1 MTLAQSTTSFAL
13 FTIPTAVS
21 APEGIASG
29 PDGGLWFTEC
39 QAGKIGTITV
49 TGNFTE
55 YVLPYLSACPYKIA
69 AGPDG
74 ALWFTEIQNFNHQIG
89 RITPAGVITEF
100 AVPNTLNPLTQVYGI
115 APGPD
120 GALWFTSPNTSQ
132 VGRITTTGQ
141 VTLYPLPA
149 RTVPGAIAAG
159 PDGALWFLNNST
171 NISIGRITTAGVITT
186 YPLPAALAGTLG
198 AITAG
203 ADGALWFTDSF
214 ASGAAIGRIST
225 AGAIT
230 SFPVP
235 AALYGLTTAP
245 DGSLWFGS
253 NTTTLGQITTGGVYT
268 AYQCIGQILSTNSPG
283 ICYPNQLV
291 FGSNG
296 NLWFTDLSGG
306 FIGQVTQNGFAIS
319 SISPSTVTQGST
331 PTSSTTASGTF
342 NLTINGSG
350 FVNGATAQLNAT
362 TLLATTFTNTTQLI
376 ATVPANISAGTFSV
390 SVINPGGAVSNALP
404 LTVNPKANTTVTV
417 TTTSPLTSG
426 VVGTFYSQTLAAS
439 GGTPPYTWTVL
450 SGSLPA
456 GLTLSS
462 GGVLSGTPLVAGTQT
477 FTVSLN
483 DSAGVPATQPLTLT
497 INPAGMATGNLQI
510 IPQIL
515 DGGGWNTLFTIVNRD
530 TVPVNYTL
538 QFFDDNG
545 NALAFPIP
553 NATSGMLSGTLN
565 PGATVFAQSTGVSAT
580 LQQGWAEVTSSGRV
594 GVTGTFQ
601 LRSSGT
607 RGSEVSISG
616 AQPGSS
622 ILVPFDNTQRN
633 TSAIALANSN
643 ATQPLTVT
651 LTFLTDAGAQ
661 SSTSIALA
669 PNAHTAFVIPTAYP
683 AFANTRG
690 SLTLSG
696 SSADLSATG
705 LRFSPSAI
713 GAITALGAFNP
724 TVVPNATVRVP
735 QILDGAGWTT
745 GFAIVNVDQTPV
757 NFTFQFWS
765 DTGAALPFP
774 IANGTAGTLTG
785 TLNPGATLFAQSPG
799 TSSTLQ
805 QGWAEVTANGRIGV
819 TGTFQFTAPGTR
831 GSQAAVIGT
840 QSGGNIFMPFDNTQG
855 HASAIAIANSNAS
868 QTITVT
874 LTILTDAGVQSSA
887 TLVLPP
893 KAHSAF
899 VLTAAYPTLAN
910 SRGAINFTAS
920 SPDIAVT
927 GLRFAPTVIG
937 AITSLGTFQ

>member
-1 MTLAQSTTSFAL
+1 MALAQSATSFAL
-13 FTIPTAVS
+13 FTIPTAAS
-21 APEGIASG
+21 APEGITSG

-39 QAGKIGTITV
+39 QASKIGTITV
-49 TGNFTE
+49 AGTFTE
-55 YVLPYLSACPYKIA
+55 YVLPYLSACPYQIA
-69 AGPDG
+69 TGSDG

-89 RITPAGVITEF
+89 RITTAGVITEF
-100 AVPNTLNPLTQVYGI
+100 AVPNTLSPVTQVYGI

-132 VGRITTTGQ
+132 VGRITPSGQ
-141 VTLYPLPA
+141 ITMYPLPA
-149 RTVPGAIAAG
+149 RTVPGAISAG

-186 YPLPAALAGTLG
+186 YPLPSPLAGTLG

-214 ASGAAIGRIST
+214 ASGAAIGRITT

-235 AALYGLTTAP
+235 AALYGLAAAP
-245 DGSLWFGS
+245 DGSLWFSS
-253 NTTTLGQITTGGVYT
+253 NRTTLGQITAAGVYT

-283 ICYPNQLV
+283 VCYPNQLV
-291 FGSNG
+291 FGSNK

-306 FIGQVTQNGFAIS
+306 FIGQVIQNGFAIS
-319 SISPSTVTQGST
+319 SLSPNSVTQGST
-331 PTSSTTASGTF
+331 PTSPSTAPGTF
-342 NLTINGSG
+342 NLTINGTG

-362 TLLATTFTNTTQLI
+362 TLLSTTFTSTSQLI
-376 ATVPANISAGTFSV
+376 ATVPSNISPGTFSV
-390 SVINPGGAVSNALP
+390 TVINPGGAVSNALP
-404 LTVNPKANTTVTV
+404 LTVNPKANTTITV
-417 TTTSPLTSG
+417 TTTSPLPSG
-426 VVGTFYSQTLAAS
+426 MVGTSYSQTLAAT
-439 GGTPPYTWTVL
+439 GGTAPYTWALV

-456 GLTLSS
+456 GLSLSS
-462 GGVLSGTPLVAGTQT
+462 GGIISGTPLLAGTQT
-477 FTVSLN
+477 FTVGLN
-483 DSAGVPATQPLTLT
+483 DTLGVPATQPLTLT
-497 INPAGMATGNLQI
+497 INPAGVVTGNLQI
-510 IPQIL
+510 LPQIL
-515 DGGGWNTLFTIVNRD
+515 DGGGWNTGFTIVNRD
-530 TVPVNYTL
+530 TVAVNYTL

-545 NALAFPIP
+545 NSLAFPIG
-553 NATSGMLSGTLN
+553 NGSGMLSGTLN
-565 PGATVFAQSTGVSAT
+565 PGATVFAQSNGASST
-580 LQQGWAEVTSSGRV
+580 LEQGWAEVTSSGRV

-607 RGSEVSISG
+607 RGSEVSISA
-616 AQPGSS
+616 AQPSAS
-622 ILVPFDNTQRN
+622 IYVPFDNTQGN
-633 TSAIALANSN
+633 TSAIALTNSN
-643 ATQPLTVT
+643 PTQPLTVT

-661 SSTSIALA
+661 STASIMLP
-669 PNAHTAFVIPTAYP
+669 PNAHTAFVIPTAYT
-683 AFANTRG
+683 ALANTRG

-724 TVVPNATVRVP
+724 AVVPNATVRVP

-745 GFAIVNVDQTPV
+745 GFAIVNVDQVPV
-757 NFTFQFWS
+757 NFNFQFWS
-765 DTGAALPFP
+765 DAGVALPFP
-774 IANGTAGTLTG
+774 IANGTAGTLSG

-805 QGWAEVTANGRIGV
+805 QGWAEVTTSGRIGV
-819 TGTFQFTAPGTR
+819 TGTFQFTTPGTR

-840 QSGGNIFMPFDNTQG
+840 QSGGSIFMPFDNTQG
-855 HASAIAIANSNAS
+855 HTSAIAIANSNAS
-868 QTITVT
+868 QTLTVT

-910 SRGAINFTAS
+910 SRGAIHFTAS
-920 SPDIAVT
+920 SPDLAVT
-927 GLRFAPTVIG
+927 GLRFAPAAVG